1 MGKNIA
7 TKYDIGVLN
16 QNSIVVDGGGYKGEW
31 CKYILDTFKCK
42 VYIFEPHPDN
52 LSKIHALVG
61 RNENAVLVQCALF
74 GEDGTRKLR
83 MTPNA
88 DGYSLYDRSKKNW
101 KALNEMNVRTLTVAT
116 FLNEFDVPYIDLMKL
131 NVEGSEIDILMSLD
145 KRTASKVKRISFA
158 AHGGKIVEPSA
169 VKTAIRHARSV
180 GYEVFNYVPRDWAK
194 KGKFNRWTCIFRGD
208 DSENSS
214 TSL

>member
-1 MGKNIA
+1 MGKNVA

-16 QNSIVVDGGGYKGEW
+16 ENSIVVDGGGYKGEW

-52 LSKIHALVG
+52 LKKIHTLVG
-61 RNENAVLVQCALF
+61 DNENAVLIQCALF
-74 GEDGTRKLR
+74 GEDGTQKLR

-88 DGYSLYDRSKKNW
+88 DGYSLYDRSKKNR
-101 KALNEMNVRTLTVAT
+101 KILKKIDVRSMTVST
-116 FLNEFDVPYIDLMKL
+116 FLSEWNVPHIDMMKL

-145 KRTASKVKRISFA
+145 KQTASRVKRISFA

-169 VKTAIRHARSV
+169 VKKAIRHARSV
-180 GYEVFNYVPRDWAK
+180 GYEVFNYAPSDWAK
-194 KGKFNRWTCIFRGD
+194 KGKFNRWTCIFKGD
-208 DSENSS
+208 
-214 TSL
+214 